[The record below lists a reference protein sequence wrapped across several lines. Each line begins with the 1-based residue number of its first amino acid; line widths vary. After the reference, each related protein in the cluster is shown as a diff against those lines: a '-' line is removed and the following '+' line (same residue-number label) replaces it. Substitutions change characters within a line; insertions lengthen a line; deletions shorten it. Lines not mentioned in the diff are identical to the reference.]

1 MTTEEH
7 ITEWLPDYVL
17 DLLDPGDKARLDRHL
32 ANCPTCQ
39 EELAAYTE
47 VMGQLVLA
55 VPQAEPPAYLK
66 YNVLAAVSSKVNDP
80 SPAQSKPTWR
90 DKLANLLPRRVPAW
104 GVVSLALIIILGIS
118 NLFLWWQVNDLRRTA
133 VTNDTLKV
141 VNLVGTDSAPA
152 AIGML
157 VISANGEYG
166 TLVVDRLP
174 ALDAQHQY
182 QLWLIRDG
190 DRTDGG
196 VFSVSNKGYGVLP
209 IDSASPLTSYPTFGV
224 TIEPA
229 GGSSGPTGEKVLGG
243 QF

>member
-32 ANCPTCQ
+32 AICPACQ
-39 EELAAYTE
+39 EELAAYNE
-47 VMGQLVLA
+47 VVGQLALA

-66 YNVLAAVSSKVNDP
+66 DNVLSAVSSKLNDP
-80 SPAQSKPTWR
+80 SPAQAKPAWQ
-90 DKLANLLPRRVPAW
+90 DSLVNLLSRRVPAW
-104 GVVSLALIIILGIS
+104 GVVSLALILILGIS
-118 NLFLWWQVNDLRRTA
+118 NLFLWRQVNDLRRTA
-133 VTNDTLKV
+133 VTSDTLKV
-141 VNLVGTDSAPA
+141 VNLVGTDYAPA

-190 DRTDGG
+190 VRTDGG
-196 VFSVSNKGYGVLP
+196 VFSVSDNGYGVLP
-209 IDSASPLTSYPTFGV
+209 IDSTSPLTSFPAFGV
-224 TIEPA
+224 TIEPD